1 MKKIIGVLVLFI
13 CGLMSYGQQI
23 ELPETLVKSPRFM
36 SEKMEELD
44 ESRSAIGQYMQ
55 QQLTTGANDATE
67 YSEGVV
73 VVEFTIHA
81 DGSLSGFT
89 VDHGISARNDNAV
102 LNVVKNSEGMWEP
115 GQNNDQ
121 YVDMKKRLYV
131 GFSDPESPSLIE
143 LATEE
148 QEMGLRKYYKVA
160 YVEESP
166 FLSNEKIARRKT
178 RLLRAALNNLDAA
191 YTYQPEEP
199 STLFWQACVYE
210 KLGDEAKK
218 NEKIFDYM
226 NLLDPNYFRESE
238 YIAVFIR

>member
-1 MKKIIGVLVLFI
+1 MKKFVAVLGLLI
-13 CGLMSYGQQI
+13 WGLMLFGQQI

-36 SEKMEELD
+36 SEKMEVLD
-44 ESRSAIGQYMQ
+44 ESHSAIGQYMQ
-55 QQLTTGANDATE
+55 QQLTTGVNDATE
-67 YSEGVV
+67 YAEGVV

-81 DGSLSGFT
+81 DGSLSNFI
-89 VDHGISARNDNAV
+89 VDHSVSARNDNAV

-131 GFSDPESPSLIE
+131 GFTDPESPGLRE

-148 QEMGLRKYYKVA
+148 QERGLRKYYKVA
-160 YVEESP
+160 FVEESP

-210 KLGDEAKK
+210 KLGDEDKK
-218 NEKIFDYM
+218 NEKMFDFM
-226 NLLDPNYFRESE
+226 NLLDPNYFKESE
-238 YIAVFIR
+238 YIAVVMR